1 MEVIR
6 KEIQPDIFLL
16 ELKGALLIGV
26 ACTRLQLA
34 VEDLLAENHK
44 RVVVDLTAVPRVDS
58 GGLGKIVNCLS
69 RIRMAGGIMHVT
81 GVNEQVAGLFK
92 LTKVD
97 RTIRAFPTVR
107 DAVNDIANS
116 PSSSSS

>member
-6 KEIQPDIFLL
+6 KEIQPGIIVL
-16 ELKGALLIGV
+16 ECRGALLIGV

-34 VEDLLAENHK
+34 VEDLLAEK
-44 RVVVDLTAVPRVDS
+44 QTRVVLDLTAVPRVDS

-69 RIRMAGGIMHVT
+69 RIRMAGGTMHLA
-81 GVNEQVAGLFK
+81 GVNQTVLGLFK

-97 RTIRAFPTVR
+97 RIVKLFPTAK
-107 DAVNDIANS
+107 DAAQDIAAQ
-116 PSSSSS
+116 SSATA

>member
-97 RTIRAFPTVR
+97 RTIRTFPTVR

-116 PSSSSS
+116 SSPSH

>member
-1 MEVIR
+1 VEVIR

-116 PSSSSS
+116 SPAPQ

>member
-1 MEVIR
+1 VEVIR
-6 KEIQPDIFLL
+6 KEIKPDIFLL

-34 VEDLLAENHK
+34 VEDLMAENHK

-58 GGLGKIVNCLS
+58 GGLGKIINCLS
-69 RIRMAGGIMHVT
+69 RIRMAGGTMNVT

-97 RTIRAFPTVR
+97 RTIRTFKTVQE
-107 DAVNDIANS
+107 AVVDIEN
-116 PSSSSS
+116 SSSATQ

>member
-6 KEIQPDIFLL
+6 KEIQPGIFLL

-34 VEDLLAENHK
+34 VEDLLSENHK
-44 RVVVDLTAVPRVDS
+44 KVVVDLTAVPRVDS

-69 RIRMAGGIMHVT
+69 RIRMAGGTMHVT

-97 RTIRAFPTVR
+97 RTIKTFPTVQA
-107 DAVNDIANS
+107 AVADIAGS
-116 PSSSSS
+116 TSASS